1 MFACRHAG
9 FSVLAIWGDSGTIA
23 YQIPP
28 ILAGLTK
35 EGKP

>member
-1 MFACRHAG
+1 MPACWI
-9 FSVLAIWGDSGTIA
+9 FQVLAIGADSGTIA
-23 YQIPP
+23 TQIPP